1 MMSPVLPIALAVAAL
16 ALVHLR
22 LAWRAIGIAVGLVAV
37 VAVGFVLLPV
47 RVQSELA
54 FTLCWAN
61 VLASAGTAIL
71 KPRPP
76 RALALMLAVA
86 TGVSTGLVAAATDG
100 ATPLLEATPA
110 ALMLLLTAA
119 RRWNGLTLLVQIVA
133 AWMLAVALLSAAIPL
148 VATPGYRSDHRE

>member
-1 MMSPVLPIALAVAAL
+1 MMSPVLPIVLAFAAL

-22 LAWRAIGIAVGLVAV
+22 LAWPAIGVAVGLVAV
-37 VAVGFVLLPV
+37 IAGGIVLAQVRLP
-47 RVQSELA
+47 SELA

-71 KPRPP
+71 ARRPP
-76 RALALMLAVA
+76 RALALVLAVA
-86 TGVSTGLVAAATDG
+86 TGVSSGLIAASTSG
-100 ATPLLEATPA
+100 SPPLLEATPA
-110 ALMLLLTAA
+110 VFVLALTGL
-119 RRWNGLTLLVQIVA
+119 RQWKGLTLLVQIVA